1 MFFAGGCSADGAGRR
16 LEGLVIAGMNEG
28 EPSGYSAAQGEL
40 KAWLR
45 APGGKQAPS
54 SGLTFAQMT
63 TQVCRPVRLG
73 GREVAEVCFKGG
85 GHSFHFYAR
94 PIDAKSE
101 RKHGKTPTLV
111 A

>member
-16 LEGLVIAGMNEG
+16 LEGLLIAGMNEG

-45 APGGKQAPS
+45 APGGKLAVS
-54 SGLTFAQMT
+54 SGLTFARMT
-63 TQVCRPVRLG
+63 TQSCRMVRLG
-73 GREVAEVCFKGG
+73 GREVAEVGFKNGG
-85 GHSFHFYAR
+85 LSFHLYAR

-101 RKHGKTPTLV
+101 RKRGKTSTLV